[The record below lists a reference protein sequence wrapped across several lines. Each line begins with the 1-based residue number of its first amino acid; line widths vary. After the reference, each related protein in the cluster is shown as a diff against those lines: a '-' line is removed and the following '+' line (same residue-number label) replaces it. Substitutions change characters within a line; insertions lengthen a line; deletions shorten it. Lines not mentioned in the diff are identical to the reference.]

1 MNEIQ
6 NFSKEGTLTEGPPV
20 LDRPNEEEGS
30 RPRVN
35 GLSTNE
41 PDNEPQ
47 EGALSRRNSRNT
59 LHPDQKEDDKQGQ
72 SSRRN
77 SNAPEAKGSRRE
89 LKDNQKGLLSRKN
102 SRASVSSEFP
112 GMWTE
117 DGQYLTNA
125 LGDALIKGLSEVNKV
140 RPRDPLAYLA
150 SCLYRYRYTDNQT
163 KADNGKAG
171 TQNPNSGQ
179 ATIAMQTAL
188 DSTGGGEKEAVPQT
202 RDKNGQNVLHFAAA
216 RPHGKSAFFR
226 LISASRCSLADRDD
240 QYRTPRDVALE
251 HDLQENVAAIDQFV
265 VRLSANGDLHQL
277 KTLLLEGYDHLL
289 DVMDE
294 KGRNILEVAQDN
306 KQYKTLEFLKSV
318 INFEEKRDW
327 LHKAIRVGSLPHV
340 QYIADSEDI
349 VRAKDHRGRTSLH
362 IATLCEEKDIMEF
375 LAKQY
380 PVLLV
385 VGDNLDRRPLH
396 YAMAVE
402 GVDQVA
408 KVLVQ
413 AGARRTVKDLRGK
426 QPSFYFMNRSE
437 IVAMIKEVT
446 ADPE

>member
-6 NFSKEGTLTEGPPV
+6 NFSKEGTLTEGPPD

-35 GLSTNE
+35 GLSTND
-41 PDNEPQ
+41 PSNEPQ

-89 LKDNQKGLLSRKN
+89 LKDNQKGLLKGR
-102 SRASVSSEFP
+102 VSEQP
-112 GMWTE
+112 RLRQLGIPWHV
-117 DGQYLTNA
+117 DGR
-125 LGDALIKGLSEVNKV
+125 
-140 RPRDPLAYLA
+140 RPVPDEC
-150 SCLYRYRYTDNQT
+150 CLYRYRYTDNQT
-163 KADNGKAG
+163 KADNGKCPNYQAG

-289 DVMDE
+289 DVMDD